1 MAKIRA
7 VLFDMGGTLV
17 KPEPTP
23 KIFEKILK
31 AHGINMST
39 ERINIATEKAKEKL
53 DIKRMAELGENFW
66 TNFNLIVLEYLE
78 IKDNALT
85 LAKAIDREWWEYA
98 DISLYPDALAVLHKL
113 RERKVKIGII
123 TNTFK
128 YDLEKVLSK
137 LNLKDFFDIEV
148 TIDVAGRAKP
158 EKEIFVYALNKLGLK
173 PAEALFVG
181 DEFES
186 DYEGALKA
194 GLNALLIDRE
204 NKIDKNIKKITS
216 LKEILPIIGN

>member
-1 MAKIRA
+1 
-7 VLFDMGGTLV
+7 MG
-17 KPEPTP
+17 
-23 KIFEKILK
+23 
-31 AHGINMST
+31 
-39 ERINIATEKAKEKL
+39 
-53 DIKRMAELGENFW
+53 
-66 TNFNLIVLEYLE
+66 LE

-98 DISLYPDALAVLHKL
+98 DTSLYPDALAVLHKL

-137 LNLKDFFDIEV
+137 LNLKGFFDIEV
-148 TIDVAGRAKP
+148 TIDVAGKAKP
-158 EKEIFVYALNKLGLK
+158 EKEIFIYALNKLGLK

-181 DEFES
+181 DELEV

-204 NKIDKNIKKITS
+204 NKD
-216 LKEILPIIGN
+216 